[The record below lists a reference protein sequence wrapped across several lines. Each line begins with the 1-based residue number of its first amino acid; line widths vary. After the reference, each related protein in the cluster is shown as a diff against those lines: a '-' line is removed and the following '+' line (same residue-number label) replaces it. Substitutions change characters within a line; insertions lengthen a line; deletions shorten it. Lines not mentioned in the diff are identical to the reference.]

1 MSSNRALWLL
11 LMLVALA
18 LPACGGDSGKKT
30 NKPQNAV
37 DKAAAA
43 DDLLRE
49 AIAAE
54 QAGQPNVAETK
65 YKRALKLRPAHYE
78 TAERY
83 TRFLIAQG
91 QARDAVQV
99 ANNYLTR
106 SLNDLKGYHLAAD
119 AYIADKDWIKA
130 YETITELIG
139 LDEGDGRAWEKR
151 GTIQVMREDY
161 SDALEN
167 LRKAV
172 SLDPDNADFYASLGS
187 ALQRAGKPAEA
198 AIELR
203 KAIKLDDGN
212 ARGHL
217 ILGVVLRAQGE
228 YRDALKHHQRAGKL
242 APNDARVNFELG
254 VSQNFNGD
262 NSAAE
267 ISLKRATD
275 LEPGDPLN
283 WYALGEVLRNMQRY
297 KEAVAPYRTA
307 LELDPGYAKA
317 AEKLGVVLYYAG
329 ELGEAEIMLTER
341 VKNYPKE
348 PYAYFNLGQV
358 YAKQE
363 KYALA
368 VESFERFIAL
378 APKEDGDVEVAKKK
392 VRELKRKVRR

>member
-1 MSSNRALWLL
+1 MSSNRVLWIFLV
-11 LMLVALA
+11 LVALA
-18 LPACGGDSGKKT
+18 LAACGGDSGKKSS
-30 NKPQNAV
+30 KPQSAV

-43 DDLLRE
+43 DELLEE
-49 AIAAE
+49 AIEAE
-54 QAGQPNVAETK
+54 KAGQPNVAEKK

-91 QARDAVQV
+91 QAREAVRV
-99 ANNYLTR
+99 SNNYLTR
-106 SLNDLKGYHLAAD
+106 SLNDLKGYHLATD
-119 AYIADKDWIKA
+119 AYMADRDWIKA

-161 SDALEN
+161 SDAVEN
-167 LRKAV
+167 LRKAI
-172 SLDPDNADFYASLGS
+172 SLDPENADFYASLGS

-212 ARGHL
+212 ARAHL
-217 ILGVVLRAQGE
+217 ILGVVLRADGDF
-228 YRDALKHHQRAGKL
+228 RDALKHHQKAAKL
-242 APNDARVNFELG
+242 APNDARAHFELG

-267 ISLKRATD
+267 ISLKRATE

-297 KEAVAPYRTA
+297 KEAVGPYRTS

-317 AEKLGVVLYYAG
+317 AEKLGVVLFYAG
-329 ELGEAEIMLTER
+329 ELGDAEIMLTER

-378 APKEDGDVEVAKKK
+378 APKEDGDVGVAKKK
-392 VRELKRKVRR
+392 IRELKRKVKR